1 MARVGRHYP
10 RVAQQLQQ
18 LITECGETLEHSL
31 ESSTDPGPGTT
42 EAKSSNTL
50 ASSELRAA
58 CSAVV
63 RGICIKIL
71 NLLLNDSTGISHWNI
86 MYILDNIHNFSSLHN
101 FS

>member
-71 NLLLNDSTGISHWNI
+71 KWNI
-86 MYILDNIHNFSSLHN
+86 MYILDNIHNFSSFTTFHN
-101 FS
+101 HCSITFSYKS